1 MRSSFHKPKI
11 KEYDTVVIACQY
23 LDDAKAPI
31 SLEGIEIKAEMR
43 GSSGELV
50 GTLIVVDDDIEN
62 GKFTLKPALNK
73 LPTGPVSIDVLF
85 SKDGSRMSS
94 QTFTMTVYP
103 AVTKP

>member
-23 LDDAKAPI
+23 VDDDKAPI

-43 GSSGELV
+43 TSSGH
-50 GTLIVVDDDIEN
+50 LIDAFEIAIDDAEQ
-62 GKFTLKPALNK
+62 GRFTLKPKLDK
-73 LPTGPVSIDVLF
+73 LPTGPISTDVLF
-85 SKDGSRMSS
+85 IKNSSRISS

-103 AVTKP
+103 AVTRP